1 MDSPCVPCV
10 FLPFISIPS
19 ATALFSVLRLQLLP
33 LTIQHDCGTLA
44 LGNAWCPFLGTKI
57 RLGGSGFVWS
67 CISAKLSTTY
77 YCFWPI
83 KMAIFWASD
92 ILSQVM
98 CVAFSP
104 DGELLATASTV
115 SQRRS
120 RYFLFFHCLN
130 TLKPNIWKKTM
141 NNWNRKAMNNWWS
154 KPLGSKKYKASD
166 WFQRLQQLLI
176 LLLMPILA
184 SCGYLQ
190 LSNFRT
196 KLPNCGTVR
205 VGSAWQPVSPP
216 KCLPSL
222 AGVHRVTSGIV
233 VWLFQIFCL
242 TSNEPDYPLMWP
254 YLDFDLLRWVTLVQF
269 TVRSFRQMVL
279 TWTQH
284 GGAWPRDEPK
294 TWTNQFQIHFFVPCH

>member
-1 MDSPCVPCV
+1 
-10 FLPFISIPS
+10 
-19 ATALFSVLRLQLLP
+19 
-33 LTIQHDCGTLA
+33 
-44 LGNAWCPFLGTKI
+44 
-57 RLGGSGFVWS
+57 
-67 CISAKLSTTY
+67 
-77 YCFWPI
+77 
-83 KMAIFWASD
+83 
-92 ILSQVM
+92 
-98 CVAFSP
+98 
-104 DGELLATASTV
+104 
-115 SQRRS
+115 
-120 RYFLFFHCLN
+120 
-130 TLKPNIWKKTM
+130 M